1 VIGTATLVLIAVGL
15 AMDALAVSVAA
26 SVVLR
31 TVSPRQ
37 VFRLAFHFGL
47 FQFLMPVIGWL
58 AGRSIVDL
66 IENWDHW
73 IAFGLLAFVGGKA
86 IYEALKE
93 REEDEARGDPTRG
106 LSLVLLSLATS
117 IDALAVGLSFA
128 VLQVRIWYASL
139 LIGCVTGTI
148 TMTGMLLG
156 SRLGRHFG
164 QRVEILGG
172 LVLVGIG
179 VKILVQHLMAG

>member
-15 AMDALAVSVAA
+15 AMDALAVAVAA

-66 IENWDHW
+66 IESWDHW

-86 IYEALKE
+86 ICEALTE
-93 REEDEARGDPTRG
+93 REEDEARSCCSRWRP
-106 LSLVLLSLATS
+106 
-117 IDALAVGLSFA
+117 
-128 VLQVRIWYASL
+128 ASTL
-139 LIGCVTGTI
+139 WPSG
-148 TMTGMLLG
+148 
-156 SRLGRHFG
+156 
-164 QRVEILGG
+164 
-172 LVLVGIG
+172 
-179 VKILVQHLMAG
+179 